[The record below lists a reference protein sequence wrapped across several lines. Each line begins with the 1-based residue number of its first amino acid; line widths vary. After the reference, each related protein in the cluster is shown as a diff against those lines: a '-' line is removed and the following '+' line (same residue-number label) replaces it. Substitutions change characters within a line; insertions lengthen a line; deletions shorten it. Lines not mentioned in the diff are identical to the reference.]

1 MITIV
6 SQNDNITYGKN
17 KYILDS
23 PDDIAMLETNA
34 LAGSIAFIIS
44 TGEYYM
50 LNSAK
55 EWLKIQYRGGEF

>member
-6 SQNDNITYGKN
+6 SQNDNISYGIA

-23 PDDIAMLETNA
+23 PDDIAMLKSSA

-44 TGEYYM
+44 TGDYYM
-50 LNSAK
+50 LTSSK
-55 EWLKIQYRGGEF
+55 EWLKIQYRKEEF